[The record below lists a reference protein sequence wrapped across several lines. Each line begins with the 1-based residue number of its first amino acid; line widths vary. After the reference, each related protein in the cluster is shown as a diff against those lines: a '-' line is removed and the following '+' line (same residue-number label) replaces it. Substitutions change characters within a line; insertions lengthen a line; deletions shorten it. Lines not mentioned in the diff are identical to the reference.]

1 MSTDLDVW
9 SIAQLILDHQDLCTM
24 AANHPLNQESFA
36 YRLGAKMALQAQI
49 QEVKE
54 ADPQLFN
61 QALVL
66 AEVLFDDQQESAL
79 QANYL
84 RPSALCQLSEGL
96 CQMADYSL
104 WDPIAPTNSPEG
116 EKESATGASPST
128 ILHRT
133 DSSIVAASGSSASIS
148 PSKVKEEA
156 TQVLLTSKESSASS
170 IPKSLMEC
178 DAAFGPWDRILSP
191 CMGQSSKQS
200 PIARKK
206 KQLIPRS
213 LSGKLEQ
220 GPSDKAH
227 EVTSQ
232 MSSEQSERVVAYDKY
247 LTQVKNNSLSTTEAL
262 QHPLAFCIDP
272 AITLPKYTGYTAGQ
286 DPVSRCMRYNNHPG
300 KKRRTGN
307 PPETTGGMDMKD
319 NQTSL

>member
-1 MSTDLDVW
+1 
-9 SIAQLILDHQDLCTM
+9 M
-24 AANHPLNQESFA
+24 APNHPLCRESFA
-36 YRLGAKMALQAQI
+36 YQLGAKVALQTQI

-66 AEVLFDDQQESAL
+66 AEVLFEDQQEAAL
-79 QANYL
+79 QANCL
-84 RPSALCQLSEGL
+84 RRSAL

-104 WDPIAPTNSPEG
+104 WDPLPLTNSPVG
-116 EKESATGASPST
+116 EKESETGSSPST
-128 ILHRT
+128 TLHRT
-133 DSSIVAASGSSASIS
+133 DSCIVAPSGSSASIS
-148 PSKVKEEA
+148 PSKAKEEA
-156 TQVLLTSKESSASS
+156 TQELLTSKVSSASS
-170 IPKSLMEC
+170 IPKSLAEC

-213 LSGKLEQ
+213 LSGKQEQ

-232 MSSEQSERVVAYDKY
+232 MSSEQSERVVDYDKF
-247 LTQVKNNSLSTTEAL
+247 LTQVKNNSLSTTEVL

-307 PPETTGGMDMKD
+307 LPETTGGTDTKD
-319 NQTSL
+319 SQTSL